1 MSSLHSAI
9 FSFVFLLAVLLSSF
23 VSAQESP
30 LHNSKVLA
38 VVPVSNG
45 TIDKEVYRQF
55 DRLVPELKKV
65 SKDNIIKLECRYSGQ
80 PDREQDVLNAY
91 QLAGR
96 IEKYLRERHRLALD
110 LWITISLGQKK
121 SKNSPVLTIA
131 VFADDIKR
139 LDAIPVDPKK
149 K

>member
-1 MSSLHSAI
+1 MLRSTM
-9 FSFVFLLAVLLSSF
+9 FSFVFLATALLSGYS
-23 VSAQESP
+23 SAQESP
-30 LHNSKVLA
+30 ISNSKVLA
-38 VVPVSNG
+38 VVPVSKG
-45 TIDKEVYRQF
+45 SIDKEVYRQF
-55 DRLVPELKKV
+55 DLLVPELKRV

-80 PDREQDVLNAY
+80 PGREQDVLNAY

-96 IEKYLRERHRLALD
+96 IEKYLRERHKLALD

-131 VFADDIKR
+131 VFADDVKR

-149 K
+149 N